1 MLKDFVVNVFLK
13 RRHFWRYAD
22 FDDISKLYTARALR
36 DFSLRLV
43 MIFVSIYLYNLGYSL
58 AFIFAYLGIYYAI
71 KVPMTILAGYA
82 VIRIGPRHST
92 FYANILYIPTI
103 LAMIFLRPPDE
114 MMTTLWILGGII
126 LLQSFSA
133 SLYEF
138 AMMLNYAKM
147 KGAKGVGKQL
157 GTMQMLE
164 KITGIVAPVVGGV
177 IASWWGPEVLMVIA
191 SVILGLAALP
201 LARTSEP
208 INKTQKIRW
217 RKFPWKRT
225 WRNML
230 SQGAAGFDYITS
242 GSVWQLYL
250 VVAVFVA
257 SKEIYAVVGILS
269 SIATFAA
276 LISAYAFG
284 KLIDRN
290 RGKELLKWGVYFKAV
305 TNFLRPAIV
314 TPIGAASTSAVA
326 EISSTAYS
334 LAFMRG
340 LYDTADRHSYRLNYL
355 MLMAIASDSGAA
367 VASFIAMLFFLIAAP
382 TTAFATYFFLAAFV
396 TLMIASPKFPLY
408 KR

>member
-22 FDDISKLYTARALR
+22 FDDISKLYTARTLR

-43 MIFVSIYLYNLGYSL
+43 MTFLSVYLYNLGYPL
-58 AFIFAYLGIYYAI
+58 AFIFTYLAIYYVMKI
-71 KVPMTILAGYA
+71 PMTVLAGY
-82 VIRIGPRHST
+82 VVVRIGPRHST

-103 LAMIFLRPPDE
+103 LAMIFLNPPGDI
-114 MMTTLWILGGII
+114 TTLWILGGII

-133 SLYEF
+133 ALYEF

-147 KGAKGVGKQL
+147 KGVQGVGKQL
-157 GTMQMLE
+157 GMMQMLE
-164 KITGIVAPVVGGV
+164 KIAGIVAPVVGGV
-177 IASWWGPEVLMVIA
+177 IASWLGPEILMIIA

-201 LARTSEP
+201 LASTTEP

-230 SQGAAGFDYITS
+230 AQVGAGYDYVTS

-250 VVAVFVA
+250 VVMVFTV
-257 SKEIYAVVGILS
+257 SKEIYAVVGALS

-284 KLIDRN
+284 KLIDKN
-290 RGKELLKWGVYFKAV
+290 RGRQLLKWGVYFKAI
-305 TNFLRPAIV
+305 TNFMRPTIN
-314 TPIGAASTSAVA
+314 TPIGAASASAVA

-334 LAFMRG
+334 MAFMRG

-355 MLMAIASDSGAA
+355 MLMAIAVDGGAA
-367 VASFIAMLFFLIAAP
+367 IANIIAMIFFLVAAP
-382 TTAFATYFFLAAFV
+382 TAAFPTFFFLSAFI
-396 TLMIASPKFPLY
+396 TLLIAMPKFPLY
-408 KR
+408 KH